1 MATPRQSVIDEAS
14 PGSSSCPIVRHEQT
28 FPELA
33 SLGPAVAQGDTVLDE
48 ALPLLHLQALRSPQ
62 SSVDILPGARK
73 TLAKYPC
80 VVSGFCRGASSG
92 GRTTN
97 AASPTNMTRPK
108 TVPITVTSTIVCMN
122 GSRVAATNS
131 ASLGCSAR
139 DLSLLTA
146 SDDTKPWGREARWC
160 FPSLSTR
167 APAKFS
173 LVRAH
178 IPHPV

>member
-1 MATPRQSVIDEAS
+1 MATPRQSVIDEAN

-80 VVSGFCRGASSG
+80 VVSGFCRGASSVQSYDERRIADQHDSAG
-92 GRTTN
+92 AAKN
-97 AASPTNMTRPK
+97 APERQLFFHRPAEEQD
-108 TVPITVTSTIVCMN
+108 P
-122 GSRVAATNS
+122 
-131 ASLGCSAR
+131 
-139 DLSLLTA
+139 
-146 SDDTKPWGREARWC
+146 
-160 FPSLSTR
+160 
-167 APAKFS
+167 
-173 LVRAH
+173 
-178 IPHPV
+178 